1 MIFIS
6 SLTVKKVLE
15 INFQGFKK
23 GDFVS
28 LYWQGK
34 HELTAEIATLWSDG
48 VSLTVKGEGWHTFRG
63 SCIELVTAEK
73 QLTLF

>member
-1 MIFIS
+1 MD
-6 SLTVKKVLE
+6 
-15 INFQGFKK
+15 FQGFKK